1 MTRAEDSSYEYLSY
15 LLRLWRRGSVW
26 HVVLERI
33 GSGERQSFKDFE
45 SLLEFLNK
53 QTIESRAQKR
63 L

>member
-1 MTRAEDSSYEYLSY
+1 
-15 LLRLWRRGSVW
+15 
-26 HVVLERI
+26 VVLERI